1 MSSLVKRNIP
11 IFISVLLHI
20 IAVIFFYLA
29 TVNYNPEST
38 NFIEFSFEGSGGS
51 PGGGAAS
58 VIPEEKDEKLNTE
71 KKTEEDVIP
80 SKEKTNEK
88 KVVSQAATNKT
99 AGTTGAPNGNGAG
112 GSGTGGTGTGSG
124 GSGTGTG
131 SSFGIPIPA
140 APKPK
145 DETYYVAV
153 DEMPE
158 PFGGIEAIK
167 SKVIYPAA
175 AKQKGISGT
184 VFVLAF
190 VDENGVVRKT
200 LLTKGIGFGCDEAAM
215 NAVFRTRFKAGRQNG
230 RPVKV
235 QIQIPVPVTSR

>member
-1 MSSLVKRNIP
+1 MSSFVKRNIP

-20 IAVIFFYLA
+20 LVVIFFYLA
-29 TVNYNPEST
+29 TTNYNPDSP
-38 NFIEFSFEGSGGS
+38 NLIEFSFEGGGGS
-51 PGGGAAS
+51 PGGGS
-58 VIPEEKDEKLNTE
+58 PSITPEEKEEKINTE
-71 KKTEEDVIP
+71 KKFEDVIP
-80 SKEKTNEK
+80 SKDKTKEQ
-88 KVVSQAATNKT
+88 KVVNEPTVNKS
-99 AGTTGAPNGNGAG
+99 AGNSIGAGNGQG
-112 GSGTGGTGTGSG
+112 GSGTGNGTGGS
-124 GSGTGTG
+124 GTG

-158 PFGGIEAIK
+158 PFGGTQGII
-167 SKVIYPAA
+167 SKIIYPSS
-175 AKQKGISGT
+175 AKQKSIEGT

-200 LLTKGIGFGCDEAAM
+200 LLTKGIGYGCDEAAM
-215 NAVFRTRFKAGRQNG
+215 NAVFRTRFKPGRQNG